1 MNKMEKAANLLVV
14 LAAVSIIGMNVYD
27 RFAPREDIRQMR
39 AKALGGSAPML
50 LTK

>member
-39 AKALGGSAPML
+39 AQGPWRFRTDAVN
-50 LTK
+50 